1 MKNYKRIIA
10 LLLVLMLVLVFA
22 GCGSNGSDSDQADDQ
37 TQDEQSQ
44 DVDTED
50 SDESDTDADTDVDT
64 DEEIFDEEDLED
76 LDDMDEEDADVDE
89 KAEDEEEADNDN
101 GVPSLPSEL
110 TGDYTGGFA
119 SDTETAL
126 NLNVQWAAN
135 EGSDDLYDVKFQFF
149 LDCYSLTVSERN
161 YNKLQVKTSSGTKEY
176 TFKTKEVNRED
187 TTRDTL
193 FIGETTIQLSADEL
207 AEGAKVKAIWDF
219 RGSYSGTELPEV
231 VAEGQVKS

>member
-1 MKNYKRIIA
+1 
-10 LLLVLMLVLVFA
+10 MLFR
-22 GCGSNGSDSDQADDQ
+22 
-37 TQDEQSQ
+37 SQ

-50 SDESDTDADTDVDT
+50 SEEADADANTEADADTE
-64 DEEIFDEEDLED
+64 EEIFDEEDLED
-76 LDDMDEEDADVDE
+76 LDDLDEEDADVDE
-89 KAEDEEEADNDN
+89 EAEDEEEAKSDN

-110 TGDYTGGFA
+110 TGDYTGGFT

-161 YNKLQVKTSSGTKEY
+161 YNTLQVKTSSGTKEY